1 MVELSA
7 TEGRVI
13 RNLSK
18 AHDLSIRVVL
28 CALDVTI
35 ILYMMLILLMT
46 INLSLHA
53 LTNITDRIGAAYSAA
68 PVPHNILIPDWAWGF
83 TLLFVWNGAVIVRGV
98 ILLDKL
104 SLYMQTYKH
113 KKLR

>member
-1 MVELSA
+1 M
-7 TEGRVI
+7 

-18 AHDLSIRVVL
+18 AHDLSRRATLCVL
-28 CALDVTI
+28 DTTV
-35 ILYMMLILLMT
+35 ILYMALILLMT
-46 INLSLHA
+46 INPSLRA
-53 LTNITDRIGAAYSAA
+53 LPSITAHIGAAYSST
-68 PVPHNILIPDWAWGF
+68 PIPHNILVPDWALGF
-83 TLLFVWNGAVIVRGV
+83 TLLIIWDGIVIVRGV

>member
-1 MVELSA
+1 MRTL
-7 TEGRVI
+7 T
-13 RNLSK
+13 K
-18 AHDLSIRVVL
+18 AHDLSRRAALYVL
-28 CALDVTI
+28 DTTV
-35 ILYMMLILLMT
+35 ILYMVLNLILT
-46 INLSLHA
+46 VNPSLRA
-53 LTNITDRIGAAYSAA
+53 LTNFTDHIGAAYSTA
-68 PVPHNILIPDWAWGF
+68 PVPHNILVPDWAWGF